1 MTSCDN
7 LLLAQAISSRSR
19 VPDSLYP
26 SCGKTLH
33 IGFFFD
39 GFARHRE
46 NDLLDNKVSNVAR
59 LFLAHNDPEKDDE
72 LNLYR
77 RVYLSGLGTDYD
89 ASLGARAKGSA
100 HIAGSKTMD
109 IPTDVAGDQ
118 AWQGVKDSWNGN
130 SGWQRLRRQLGD
142 LKQNPLKG
150 LKILKDAAITTAAE
164 VVEPIRDSRWAAS
177 LIKTGAGT
185 RLQGALLA
193 FDREVADVE
202 INSSIP
208 LRTIKISVFG
218 FDFGATLARAFVH
231 AVFERSQKQGNDQF
245 YRQARIEVVFAGLFD
260 AVDRTSAEVP
270 PLEFFLPTTNVLD
283 DGGLIHPEVKALL
296 HLVAA
301 HERRF
306 YRRARLL
313 GDQRRGWREELMPGV
328 SEDIGGGIA
337 PGEQK
342 PSNELALVSL
352 HQMYRAAYSAG
363 VSLLPLQELGEK
375 DINVAKLFIFNDKT
389 PNQQGAQSLTARYRR
404 LLGHQTP
411 GHDGFLL
418 NMRYYIRW
426 LANIWHA
433 YKAELQQ
440 LDDREESLYQSQF
453 SDSSWLARTLGL
465 GSETARQREVRLEQ
479 TNAVHQRR
487 AELHDQFRWL
497 SEVDEEARDMRN
509 RLRIY
514 RTRAAGTRQ
523 QLEVWLVLLTEW
535 FEPSPLEPE
544 IADLFAFFVHDQQVL
559 SNTQRT
565 ARWWSGENFFDIRGF
580 DRPRGSLSTN
590 QATTQSQHSDNSAVA
605 G

>member
-1 MTSCDN
+1 MNQCDS
-7 LLLAQAISSRSR
+7 LSLARSISSRSR
-19 VPDSLYP
+19 VPESLYP
-26 SCGKTLH
+26 TCGATLH

-46 NDLLDNKVSNVAR
+46 NDMADNKCSNIAR
-59 LFLAHNDPEKDDE
+59 LFVAHKEAESDD
-72 LNLYR
+72 NFNIYR
-77 RVYLSGLGTDYD
+77 RIYLSGLGADYD
-89 ASLGARAKGSA
+89 ATFGATAQGSVDTA
-100 HIAGSKTMD
+100 QGKISD
-109 IPTDVAGDQ
+109 IPAEVTGDQ
-118 AWQGVKDSWNGN
+118 VLQGVRDSWHGN
-130 SGWQRLRRQLGD
+130 SWWQRLQRQLGE
-142 LKQNPLKG
+142 LRQNPLKG
-150 LKILKDAAITTAAE
+150 LKIFKDAAINTVAE
-164 VVEPIRDSRWAAS
+164 VSAPIRDSRWAAS
-177 LIKTGAGT
+177 LLKTGVDT
-185 RLQGALLA
+185 RLQGALEELDA
-193 FDREVADVE
+193 VIEKT
-202 INSSIP
+202 NQGSIP

-231 AVFERSQKQGNDQF
+231 TVFERSQKQGNDQV

-270 PLEFFLPTTNVLD
+270 PLEFFLPTTNALD

-352 HQMYRAAYSAG
+352 HRMYRAAYSAG
-363 VSLLPLQELGEK
+363 VSLFPLQELGEK
-375 DINVAKLFIFNDKT
+375 DFNIAKLFIFNDKT

-426 LANIWHA
+426 LANIWQA

-440 LDDREESLYQSQF
+440 LDDREDSLYQSQF
-453 SDSSWLARTLGL
+453 SDSSWLAKTLGL
-465 GSETARQREVRLEQ
+465 GSETARQREIRLEQ
-479 TNAVHQRR
+479 TSAIHQRR
-487 AELHDQFRWL
+487 AELHNHFRWL

-544 IADLFAFFVHDQQVL
+544 IADLFSFFVHDQQVL

-580 DRPRGSLSTN
+580 DSPRGSLPREQAST
-590 QATTQSQHSDNSAVA
+590 QIRQSATQHATS
-605 G
+605 